1 MHRWLRSML
10 RRNPL
15 STYSFP
21 GFVDT
26 RRIKPISLWRQP
38 TANWE
43 LFNLFSRF
51 LGKTPWTR
59 CAPVQKVLYGLIVN
73 VDAGYD
79 YAMLDNRQH
88 GVDGGELAV
97 DNNNN
102 NTTTSQRNSHQCV
115 LMRNFLSSYG
125 FCFLLSVLLLQRPTY
140 ALSPDGI
147 RCFQPPLGCD

>member
-1 MHRWLRSML
+1 MRLCPTFIHSPRMRRWFRSIL

-15 STYSFP
+15 STYSLP
-21 GFVDT
+21 GFA
-26 RRIKPISLWRQP
+26 RQEEISHLACEVTQ
-38 TANWE
+38 
-43 LFNLFSRF
+43 L
-51 LGKTPWTR
+51 KTPWKR

-88 GVDGGELAV
+88 GVDGGGLALE
-97 DNNNN
+97 NNNN
-102 NTTTSQRNSHQCV
+102 NNASQRNSHQCV

-125 FCFLLSVLLLQRPTY
+125 FCFLLSVLLLQSSTY

-147 RCFQPPLGCD
+147 QCLQPSLVCD